1 MSKISLS
8 SLEGKEIEEVTAEDL
23 AAIAG
28 GKGEF
33 GQYRILKV
41 YDPAGTIGVGGIGK
55 HDGGS
60 GPGVGGIGKHDG
72 GSGPGVGGIGKH
84 GSGSGPGVGGIGKTT
99 DD

>member
-1 MSKISLS
+1 MGKINLS

-28 GKGEF
+28 GKAEF

-55 HDGGS
+55 HTKPGEGS
-60 GPGVGGIGKHDG
+60 SIGVGGIGKHDG
-72 GSGPGVGGIGKH
+72 GSGPGVGGIGK
-84 GSGSGPGVGGIGKTT
+84 TT